1 MNQIILQDDIFLNK
15 KDLKVGYVY
24 IKKEGILLLYIGKD
38 NFDRFVFYNL
48 ASVLFEDAGRYRC
61 ITLAHYN
68 LQVNA
73 LISLCESIMHQKCDY
88 NQILVL
94 KGMPK
99 LYAEFGYV
107 NYVKELPAWYTKNKV
122 LNTDLP
128 VITFSDKPT
137 KIDTPFIKAKD
148 LVPGELYYSGSLWR
162 SLYLYL
168 GRDSIGNFCWYFVG
182 NASILMRNNFNEY
195 YSCMD
200 RTKSNKKVKRLIDA
214 PNDQNACM
222 YDDAYKLLQLN
233 WRADLTG
240 FNLG

>member
-1 MNQIILQDDIFLNK
+1 MNQIIFIEEVFLNK
-15 KDLKVGYVY
+15 KDLKVGHVY

-38 NFDRFVFYNL
+38 NYDRFVFYNL
-48 ASVLFEDAGRYRC
+48 ASILTEGTGRYRC
-61 ITLAHYN
+61 RTLAHYD
-68 LQVNA
+68 LQVKA

-99 LYAEFGYV
+99 LYADFEYI
-107 NYVKELPAWYTKNKV
+107 NYVKELPVWYTKNKV

-128 VITFSDKPT
+128 VIAFNDKPT
-137 KIDTPFIKAKD
+137 EAAISFVKAKD

-168 GRDSIGNFCWYFVG
+168 GRDSCNNFCWYFVS
-182 NASILMRNNFNEY
+182 NISILMRNDFHEY
-195 YSCMD
+195 YACVD
-200 RTKSNKKVKRLIDA
+200 RTKYNKKVKRLIDA
-214 PNDQNACM
+214 QNDPNAYM
-222 YDDAYKLLQLN
+222 YDDALKLIQLN
-233 WRADLTG
+233 WRVDLTG

>member
-1 MNQIILQDDIFLNK
+1 MNQIILEDDVFLSK
-15 KDLKVGYVY
+15 KDLKVGHVY
-24 IKKEGILLLYIGKD
+24 IRQGGILLLYIGKD

-48 ASVLFEDAGRYRC
+48 ASILFEGTDKYRC
-61 ITLAHYN
+61 ITLAHYD
-68 LQVNA
+68 LQVKA
-73 LISLCESIMHQKCDY
+73 IITLCESIMHQKCNC

-99 LYAEFGYV
+99 IYAEFQYV
-107 NYVKELPAWYTKNKV
+107 DYVKELPIWYTKNKV
-122 LNTDLP
+122 LNKDLP

-137 KIDTPFIKAKD
+137 MTDIPFVKAKD

-182 NASILMRNNFNEY
+182 NESTLMCNNFNEY
-195 YSCMD
+195 YSRMD

-214 PNDQNACM
+214 PNDPNAYM
-222 YDDAYKLLQLN
+222 YDDAYKLIQLG